1 MRQDERPQS
10 VVTRAVLQIPGLH
23 EGAMHPLFQ
32 ELQAAIDGNV
42 VVLGVGN
49 TMRADDG
56 AGCLVAS
63 RLAETYP
70 ERAFDVG
77 QTPENYVGP
86 IRRAEPGTLIFVDAA
101 DFSGASG
108 EVRLVGPDDIGG
120 LMIGTHSAP
129 LRLFMKAL
137 SEEMECGTHL
147 VAIQAADTTLGG
159 ELTAEVAIAVEA
171 VEDVLL
177 QILSLHGG

>member
-1 MRQDERPQS
+1 
-10 VVTRAVLQIPGLH
+10 
-23 EGAMHPLFQ
+23 MHPLLE
-32 ELQAAIDGNV
+32 ELQAVIDGKV

-56 AGCLVAS
+56 AGCLVAG
-63 RLAETYP
+63 RLAEAYP

-86 IRRAEPGTLIFVDAA
+86 IRRAEPGTLVFVDAA
-101 DFSGASG
+101 DFGGVAG
-108 EVRLVGPDDIGG
+108 EIELVTPDHISG

-129 LRLFMKAL
+129 LGLFMKAL
-137 SEEMECGTHL
+137 SEDMGCGAHL
-147 VAIQAADTTLGG
+147 VAIQAVDTTLGG
-159 ELTAEVAIAVEA
+159 EPTPGVVLAIEA
-171 VEDVLL
+171 VTGVLL

>member
-1 MRQDERPQS
+1 
-10 VVTRAVLQIPGLH
+10 
-23 EGAMHPLFQ
+23 MHALFE

-56 AGCLVAS
+56 AGCLVAR
-63 RLAETYP
+63 RLAKTYP

-86 IRRAEPGTLIFVDAA
+86 IRRAEAGTLIFVDAA
-101 DFSGASG
+101 DFDGAPG
-108 EVRLVGPDDIGG
+108 EIRLVTPDDIGG

-129 LRLFMKAL
+129 LGLFMKAL
-137 SEEMECGTHL
+137 SEDMRCRTEL
-147 VAIQAADTTLGG
+147 IAIQAANTALDG
-159 ELTAEVAIAVEA
+159 ELTAEVRLAVG
-171 VEDVLL
+171 VVTDVLL
-177 QILSLHGG
+177 KILGLHGG